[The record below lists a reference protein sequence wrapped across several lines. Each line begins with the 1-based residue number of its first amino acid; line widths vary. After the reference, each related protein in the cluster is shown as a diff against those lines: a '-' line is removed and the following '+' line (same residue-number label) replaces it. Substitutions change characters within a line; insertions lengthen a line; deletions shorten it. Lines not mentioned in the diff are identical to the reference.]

1 MSWVYYLGAVVIGL
15 VFGSFFNVCIYRLPR
30 EEKLGER
37 SRCPSCHEIIRW
49 YDNIPLISFII
60 LKGRCRHCGE
70 RISFRYPLVE
80 AGTAALFAL
89 VYYWSV
95 NLVPGDL
102 KIHTPKIAT
111 PEIFIGLIVVSVLIV
126 STGVDLKHGIIPN
139 EATYSGIAVIIP
151 LVVGLALWRNQPGR
165 ILISCISGLGAGGF
179 LLSAGL
185 IYGALFMKRLSSNGF
200 QVSASRGESEVTES
214 IARRTDF
221 ERDVMPGTRSQNNGT
236 DELKTGIGMGDV
248 KLMTMAGFAL
258 GYFHWYLVIL
268 ALIISYLVGAVI
280 AILLILLKKKSRKD
294 RIPFAPY
301 LAIGSFV
308 SLIWGPKIIELYLN
322 LLR

>member
-1 MSWVYYLGAVVIGL
+1 MNWVYYLGSILIGL

-37 SRCPSCHEIIRW
+37 SRCPSCREIIRW

-60 LKGRCRHCGE
+60 LKGRCRRCGG
-70 RISFRYPLVE
+70 RISFRYPFVE

-95 NLVPGDL
+95 NLVPADL
-102 KIHTPKIAT
+102 KINTPKIAT

-139 EATYSGIAVIIP
+139 EATYSGIAIIIP
-151 LVVGLALWRNQPGR
+151 LIVGLSLWRHQPGR
-165 ILISCISGLGAGGF
+165 ILISFASGFGAGGF

-185 IYGALFMKRLSSNGF
+185 IYGALFMRKSPSKEAK
-200 QVSASRGESEVTES
+200 VS
-214 IARRTDF
+214 IAQAEGEEITPTASSA
-221 ERDVMPGTRSQNNGT
+221 DVDSLDADST
-236 DELKTGIGMGDV
+236 DELRTGIGMGDV
-248 KLMTMAGFAL
+248 KLMTMMGLAL
-258 GYFHWYLVIL
+258 GYFHWHLVIL
-268 ALIISYLVGAVI
+268 ALFIGYLVGAVV

-301 LAIGSFV
+301 LALGSFV